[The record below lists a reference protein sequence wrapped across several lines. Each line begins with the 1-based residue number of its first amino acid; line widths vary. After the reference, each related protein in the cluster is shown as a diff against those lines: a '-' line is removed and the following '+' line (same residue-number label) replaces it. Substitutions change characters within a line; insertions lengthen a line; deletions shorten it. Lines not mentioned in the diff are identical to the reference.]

1 MVNQVVAAVGAV
13 PPPSVGAVLDGTLPV
28 RRPPRRP
35 RPVTVLVADPGPD
48 TRVPPLR
55 VLAAAGRDA
64 AGPVSAALLDLGIGR
79 VLRAV
84 SVGQVEDLI
93 AGAVSGDL
101 ALISLMFGPVAGR
114 LIRDLRRAGWPA
126 VLAVTADGDPAPV
139 IRAFRAGARGVLRG
153 RPANPAAAGVPG
165 PVHDLTDREIDLL
178 RMVAD
183 GRSNRWIGEHLGLPS
198 LTVKTHL
205 ARIGR
210 RLGTGD
216 RARMVTL
223 AMRAGVI
230 R

>member
-1 MVNQVVAAVGAV
+1 MNQVVAVGAV
-13 PPPSVGAVLDGTLPV
+13 PPPPVGAVLDGTLPV
-28 RRPPRRP
+28 QRPRRP
-35 RPVTVLVADPGPD
+35 RPVTVLVADPGPATARPD
-48 TRVPPLR
+48 
-55 VLAAAGRDA
+55 AAGRDA
-64 AGPVSAALLDLGIGR
+64 AGRDAAVPVSAALLDLGIGR
-79 VLRAV
+79 VLRAG

-93 AGAVSGDL
+93 AGAVTGDL

-153 RPANPAAAGVPG
+153 RPTTPTAGVPG

>member
-1 MVNQVVAAVGAV
+1 MVNQVVAAVGTV
-13 PPPSVGAVLDGTLPV
+13 PPPVSAVLDGTLPV
-28 RRPPRRP
+28 QRPPRRP
-35 RPVTVLVADPGPD
+35 RPVTVLVADPGPATARPD
-48 TRVPPLR
+48 
-55 VLAAAGRDA
+55 AAGRDA
-64 AGPVSAALLDLGIGR
+64 AGRDAAVPVSAALLDLGIGR
-79 VLRAV
+79 VLRAG

-93 AGAVSGDL
+93 AGAVTGDL

-114 LIRDLRRAGWPA
+114 LIRDLRRTGWPA

-139 IRAFRAGARGVLRG
+139 IQAFRAGARGVLRG
-153 RPANPAAAGVPG
+153 RPATPTASVPG
-165 PVHDLTDREIDLL
+165 SVHDLTDREIDLL